1 MAVGSWQWADSRTCD
16 LKFEIQFLNPEPRTP
31 NPNSNPNSN
40 PEPNPEPP
48 LLPLPGFGYNDAI
61 MTPLQQTA
69 LLIPIGYLIGA
80 IPFGLIVGWLKGI
93 DVRKSGS
100 GNIGAT
106 NVGRLLG
113 QRYFWL
119 VFWLDVIKGAIPVA
133 VAGWLL
139 YGDGEPTR
147 AHYLMWLAVGA
158 AVLLGNL
165 FSIYIKFKGG
175 KGVATS
181 TGITLGI
188 FPYFTMTALLG
199 VAVFLVVLGIWRYIS
214 LASIVSAG
222 AFPVI
227 YILLG
232 QWMGWDVFGTQ
243 LPLLIFAIGVAGL
256 IIWRHRTNIARLRA
270 GTENKIR
277 PR

>member
-1 MAVGSWQWADSRTCD
+1 
-16 LKFEIQFLNPEPRTP
+16 
-31 NPNSNPNSN
+31 
-40 PEPNPEPP
+40 
-48 LLPLPGFGYNDAI
+48 
-61 MTPLQQTA
+61 MTSLQQTA
-69 LLIPIGYLIGA
+69 LLIPVGYLIGA
-80 IPFGLIVGWLKGI
+80 IPFGLIVGWIKGV

-133 VAGWLL
+133 IAGWLL
-139 YGDGEPTR
+139 YDGQRDPTR
-147 AHYLMWLAVGA
+147 LGYFMWLLVGA
-158 AVLLGNL
+158 ATLLGNL
-165 FSIYIKFKGG
+165 FSVYIGFKGG

-181 TGITLGI
+181 AGITLGI
-188 FPYFTMTALLG
+188 FPYFTLTALLG

-227 YILLG
+227 YVLLG
-232 QWMGWDVFGTQ
+232 QWMGWDVFGRQ
-243 LPLLIFAIGVAGL
+243 LPLLIFAIAVALL

-270 GTENKIR
+270 GTENRIR
-277 PR
+277 NKSARPGA

>member
-1 MAVGSWQWADSRTCD
+1 MAVGEPAVGNRQSKVGIIANRHS
-16 LKFEIQFLNPEPRTP
+16 EIANPKP
-31 NPNSNPNSN
+31 
-40 PEPNPEPP
+40 PP
-48 LLPLPGFGYNDAI
+48 LLPPVRFVYNVGR
-61 MTPLQQTA
+61 MTLLQQTA
-69 LLIPIGYLIGA
+69 LLIPAGYLIGA
-80 IPFGLIVGWLKGI
+80 IPFGLIVGWMKGI

-119 VFWLDVIKGAIPVA
+119 VFCLDVIKGAIPVA
-133 VAGWLL
+133 VAGWLI
-139 YGDGEPTR
+139 YDGEHDPTR
-147 AHYLMWLAVGA
+147 VGYLMWLAVGA
-158 AVLLGNL
+158 ATLLGNL
-165 FSIYIKFKGG
+165 FSIYIGFRGG

-181 TGITLGI
+181 AGITLGI
-188 FPYFTMTALLG
+188 FPYFTLTALLG

-227 YILLG
+227 YVLLG
-232 QWMGWDVFGTQ
+232 RWMGWDVFGTQ
-243 LPLLIFAIGVAGL
+243 QPLLVFAILVALL

-277 PR
+277 SK